1 MMRVLPSELLEVI
14 SLTPAIRPSERH
26 LHCLWQDDRLRPG
39 GLVTADGE
47 PVRVLHPGRWNAGP
61 GPDFTGTVIEAG
73 SPARRLECDTEIHID
88 PAGWR
93 QHGHLADPRYA
104 RVRLHVFIKQRD
116 GRLQGA
122 HVRQRVPDW
131 QQASLWF
138 CGPDALG
145 QALLADFTAQGWPA
159 SRFHQELFAM
169 R

>member
-1 MMRVLPSELLEVI
+1 MPFPDQQPAQIWVGGGIGITPFMARMQEMAQHADSAAPSQQIDLFYCT
-14 SLTPAIRPSERH
+14 SSA
-26 LHCLWQDDRLRPG
+26 
-39 GLVTADGE
+39 
-47 PVRVLHPGRWNAGP
+47 
-61 GPDFTGTVIEAG
+61 
-73 SPARRLECDTEIHID
+73 SPALLDEL
-88 PAGWR
+88 G
-93 QHGHLADPRYA
+93 QLAQAA
-104 RVRLHVFIKQRD
+104 RVRLHVFIKQRN

-122 HVRQRVPDW
+122 HVRQLVADW